1 MTTTNN
7 HSNQPVLVLGGT
19 GKTGRRVAERLSA
32 RGTPVRIGSR
42 SARPAFDWDGEST
55 WSTVLEGAGAAY
67 VVYSPDLAI
76 PGAAEVVGRFARQ
89 AVEHGVV
96 RLVLLAGRGEEGARR
111 AERAV
116 QESGAAWTIVR
127 ASWFSQNFS
136 EDYLLE
142 PVLSG
147 EIALP
152 ADGVAEPFVDA
163 DDIADVA
170 VAALVD
176 NRHIGELYELTG
188 PRLLTFAEAVEEIA
202 QAAGRDIRYVPVS
215 VEDYAAEAAAQGV
228 PGDVVDLLTYLFGTV
243 LDGRNAHVT
252 DGVRRALGREP
263 RDFADY
269 ARDTAATGIWNP
281 PVPNSA
287 PSRAS

>member
-1 MTTTNN
+1 
-7 HSNQPVLVLGGT
+7 
-19 GKTGRRVAERLSA
+19 
-32 RGTPVRIGSR
+32 
-42 SARPAFDWDGEST
+42 
-55 WSTVLEGAGAAY
+55 
-67 VVYSPDLAI
+67 VYSPDLAI

-170 VAALVD
+170 VAALTD
-176 NRHIGELYELTG
+176 ARHAFHLYEVTG
-188 PRLLTFAEAVEEIA
+188 PRLLTFADAAAEISRA
-202 QAAGRDIRYVPVS
+202 SGRDVRYVPVTS
-215 VEDYAAEAAAQGV
+215 AEYAAGAVAQGV
-228 PGDVVDLLTYLFGTV
+228 PAEVVDMLTGLFAEV
-243 LDGRNAHVT
+243 LDGRNAYVT
-252 DGVRRALGREP
+252 HGIERALGRPP

-269 ARDTAATGIWNP
+269 ATAAARSGVWTPEGG
-281 PVPNSA
+281 A
-287 PSRAS
+287 